1 MTCRIIHAKLL
12 KNLKENA
19 MRKILIVLLVLLL
32 TLPVFA
38 GGKKEAAASGPIQV
52 SVWFHSGKGA
62 ERDTLN
68 AQIADFNAM
77 QSDIVVV
84 AKQLPEGSYT
94 EQVNA
99 GAMVDELPDLLD
111 FDGPFVYNF
120 AWSKYLMPMD
130 DYVDSAM
137 KNDIL
142 PSIIKQGTYNGHLYS
157 LGTFDSGLGIYA
169 NKKYLK
175 AAGIRIPKGVDDA
188 WTGAEFADALKKL
201 QALPQV
207 EYALDLKMNYGR
219 GEWFTYAFS
228 PILQSFG
235 ADLIDRSDFQKSE
248 GTVNGPKAV
257 EAMKLFQ
264 SWFTDGYTKYNPGG
278 DTDMA
283 DGKAALSYVG
293 HWMYNDL
300 KAALGDDLVLLPM
313 PAFGGKSVT
322 GMGSWNWGMT
332 ANTKNPEA
340 AMTFLKYL
348 MDPDQILR
356 MTNANGAVPS
366 RKSAIAKS
374 DLFKAGGDLEVFIQQ
389 LGKTAVPRPET
400 AAYAVITAAFAEA
413 VDNIAQGADVQS
425 ELDKVAAK
433 IDQDIKDNKGYK

>member
-1 MTCRIIHAKLL
+1 MPKRIFI
-12 KNLKENA
+12 
-19 MRKILIVLLVLLL
+19 ILMVLSVI
-32 TLPVFA
+32 TMAVFA
-38 GGKKEAAASGPIQV
+38 GGKKEAADGPVEV

-99 GAMVDELPDLLD
+99 GAMVDGLPDLLD

-120 AWSKYLMPMD
+120 AWSEYLMPMD
-130 DYVDSAM
+130 DYVDSKMMA
-137 KNDIL
+137 DIL
-142 PSIIKQGTYNGHLYS
+142 PSIVKQGTYNGHLYS
-157 LGTFDSGLGIYA
+157 LGTFDSGLGIYG
-169 NKKYLK
+169 NRKYLE
-175 AAGIRIPKGVDDA
+175 AAGIRIPQGVDDA

-201 QALPQV
+201 QALPKV
-207 EYALDLKMNYGR
+207 DYALDLKMNYGR

-235 ADLIDRSDFQKSE
+235 ADLIDRSDYQKSD
-248 GTVNGPKAV
+248 GTVNGPEAV
-257 EAMKLFQ
+257 AAMELFQ

-283 DGKAALSYVG
+283 DGKAALSFVG

-313 PAFGGKSVT
+313 PAFGGKSAT

-366 RKSAIAKS
+366 RASAIAKT

-389 LGKTAVPRPET
+389 LGKTAIPRPET
-400 AAYAVITAAFAEA
+400 AAYAVITSAFAEA

-433 IDQDIKDNKGYK
+433 VDQDIADNKGYK

>member
-1 MTCRIIHAKLL
+1 
-12 KNLKENA
+12 
-19 MRKILIVLLVLLL
+19 MRKIVIVLLILLL

-38 GGKKEAAASGPIQV
+38 GGKKEAAESPVEV
-52 SVWFHSGKGA
+52 SVWFHSGKGM

-77 QSDIVVV
+77 QSDIVVI

-99 GAMVDELPDLLD
+99 AAMADGLPDLLD

-120 AWSKYLMPMD
+120 AWAGFLMPMD
-130 DYVDSAM
+130 DYVDSEM
-137 KNDIL
+137 VSDIL
-142 PSIIKQGTYNGHLYS
+142 PSIVKQGTYNGHLYS
-157 LGTFDSGLGIYA
+157 LGTFDSGLGIYG
-169 NKKYLK
+169 NRKYLE
-175 AAGIRIPKGVDDA
+175 AAGIRIPKGINDA

-201 QALPQV
+201 QALPEV

-235 ADLIDRSDFQKSE
+235 ADLIDRSNYQKAD
-248 GTVNGPKAV
+248 GTINGDAAV
-257 EAMKLFQ
+257 AAMELFQ
-264 SWFTDGYTKYNPGG
+264 SWFKDGYTRYNPGG

-283 DGKAALSYVG
+283 DGKAALSFVG
-293 HWMYNDL
+293 HWMYTTL
-300 KAALGDDLVLLPM
+300 KDALGDDLVLLPM

-332 ANTKNPEA
+332 SNTRNPEA

-348 MDPDQILR
+348 MEPDQILR

-389 LGKTAVPRPET
+389 LNTTAVPRPET
-400 AAYAVITAAFAEA
+400 AGYAVITAAFAEA
-413 VDNIAQGADVQS
+413 VDNIAQGADVKD
-425 ELDKVAAK
+425 ELDKAAIK
-433 IDQDIKDNKGYK
+433 IDQDIEDNKGYK